1 MHEETNDGY
10 KRVQTTDVKDQL
22 IYDSWFSG
30 MKMDEEA
37 MDEGVDYCGTV
48 KTSHKGFVQLHQ
60 KI

>member
-30 MKMDEEA
+30 MKMDEKA

-48 KTSHKGFVQLHQ
+48 KTSHKGFV
-60 KI
+60 